1 MVAGIML
8 PVQHGRAPAKRRG
21 RSMPTKKGYVWAM
34 LKHRLR
40 KTKHKHL
47 DCSAGIVRKRLVKSL
62 EFRYS
67 LGIAMINQQEST
79 L

>member
-1 MVAGIML
+1 
-8 PVQHGRAPAKRRG
+8 
-21 RSMPTKKGYVWAM
+21 MPTKKGCVWAM

-40 KTKHKHL
+40 KTKHKPWTV
-47 DCSAGIVRKRLVKSL
+47 AL
-62 EFRYS
+62 ELCHG